1 MFWCRR
7 GQRTVFFDVKFIH
20 EYRSSRGEK
29 MEKNCKECGGSNLR
43 EDEEK
48 AECVC
53 FDCGFVM
60 PLSQNDEFNNGGSLF
75 GDERTHE
82 RVSSNADLGGTFQ
95 PSQSRVDHT
104 GRAVNRQLRRAY
116 IFGTQRTQV
125 RERNPQLRQVKEAV
139 VDLVGEDTMFRIE
152 RIIDA
157 CIIPFSEEDLQTIK
171 QHQQK
176 SGRREKNLK
185 NVAQSTNRISK
196 DFFQRQGDENGSTA
210 GRLNNYLLAMAILE
224 WCSLLGLIQRVDLA
238 NRRQAL
244 DLPLEL
250 VTKARLIVDKC
261 LKAQIRLGL
270 RCNGLRYIAERNV
283 VEIRVT
289 NRDEDFTQA
298 LNDLLDALFDAG
310 ISDEVLD
317 SINNDVQ
324 RRMNLLKEPSIDG
337 PLTNHPAK
345 KIMAMLVYFS
355 LEAHVG
361 RHRNLTMLA
370 DTILMTAQ
378 GLANFISLVES
389 DRKLLPEAFIE
400 AILPN
405 LSESSCSDGQDSTE
419 AVDN

>member
-1 MFWCRR
+1 
-7 GQRTVFFDVKFIH
+7 
-20 EYRSSRGEK
+20 
-29 MEKNCKECGGSNLR
+29 MENKCLECGGSNLR
-43 EDEEK
+43 NEEEK

-53 FDCGFVM
+53 YDCGFVM
-60 PLSQNDEFNNGGSLF
+60 PESQNDEYNNASNLY

-82 RVSSNADLGGTFQ
+82 RVSSSADLGGTFQ
-95 PSQSRVDHT
+95 ASRSRVDHT
-104 GRAVNRQLRRAY
+104 GRAVNRELRRAF

-139 VDLVGEDTMFRIE
+139 VDLVGEDAMLQIE

-157 CIIPFSEEDLQTIK
+157 CVLPFSEEDLRTIK
-171 QHQQK
+171 EYERA

-196 DFFQRQGDENGSTA
+196 DFFQRQGDENTSTA

-261 LKAQIRLGL
+261 LKAQIRMGL
-270 RCNGLRYIAERNV
+270 RYNGLRYIAERNV

-289 NRDEDFTQA
+289 NRDEDFTEA
-298 LNDLLDALFDAG
+298 LGVLLDALSDAG
-310 ISDEVLD
+310 ISDEILD
-317 SINNDVQ
+317 GINNDIA
-324 RRMNLLKEPSIDG
+324 RRMNLLKEPSIEG

-355 LEAHVG
+355 LEAHIG
-361 RHRNLTMLA
+361 RHRNLTLLA
-370 DTILMTAQ
+370 DAILMTAQ
-378 GLANFISLVES
+378 GLANFISMVQN
-389 DRKLLPEAFIE
+389 DRELLPEAFIA
-400 AILPN
+400 AIR
-405 LSESSCSDGQDSTE
+405 LSLGEGSELDDQDTNE
-419 AVDN
+419 AVDH